1 MGDAQEAQAAGVLRS
16 MKLASETVRSA
27 IATAIP
33 VASNQVLTV
42 SLPGTVIDWKEY
54 YYNADKYIKPPLDI
68 QVKEARLVD
77 GMIPLSKFTAG
88 KTGKSVARSYLAT
101 LDLLIPVEASVSGVI
116 GNETGEVADERLR
129 TIRDRYKLSMS
140 YLTSPD
146 DTPTGAGRTKVDTYV
161 QKQSAWAEQVAAYS
175 HAQSAALRE
184 LSGPGATPSQQKEA
198 REKYM
203 QWLQENARNFK
214 NNIQTKY
221 MDWVVHGYKFLVDFH
236 FGVVDISS
244 GMKRIE
250 NSKEAYRNLTIIA
263 SDGSSEYNG
272 VVLTPS
278 TWAKEVALKVLHWK
292 ANNHGPSI
300 AEVRAE
306 LRRLQNLLASH
317 ETLKDAINKNQ
328 FHPVLE
334 VNKEADQTNLK
345 SAYLDVYSAMDVLN
359 GGTKDNQKSGGDI
372 LDALVKA
379 QKEHT
384 ETSLKR
390 NNATIRDN
398 TAESKSAALGWLDTR
413 IEQLKTEIGELKTR
427 LGMPSSAPEP
437 GQLAGK
443 LLDLPVVDG
452 NGIQVK
458 GDQIAID
465 PFINARDTKPNGI
478 NLADENTWRNAPE
491 HQPDPW
497 TKALSS
503 KSDLSETKTSQ
514 SASAVAA
521 KAGWGLWSASV
532 GGGHSSSSAQAMQ
545 SMSNLDVEV
554 NMSCMVVEI
563 ERPWLHAE
571 LFADAELDSGK
582 FDISPGE
589 DALKKHF
596 EEGTNPKG
604 EYQQFSSYPTAFVL
618 AADIELSFSGDTTKL
633 ESAVSASSTE
643 VNASVG
649 WGPFAVSGSHSSSK
663 SQSRTKMESTANG
676 CRISVEAPQIVGWVQ
691 TLLPQLPKP
700 VRGVSTMT
708 GLFS

>member
-1 MGDAQEAQAAGVLRS
+1 MGDAQEAQAAGVLKS

-116 GNETGEVADERLR
+116 GNEAGEVADERLR

-184 LSGPGATPSQQKEA
+184 LSGPGASPSQQKEA

-345 SAYLDVYSAMDVLN
+345 SAYLDVYSAMDVQN

-452 NGIQVK
+452 NGIQVSCK
-458 GDQIAID
+458 V
-465 PFINARDTKPNGI
+465 
-478 NLADENTWRNAPE
+478 
-491 HQPDPW
+491 
-497 TKALSS
+497 SS
-503 KSDLSETKTSQ
+503 KSSLSETKTSQ

-532 GGGHSSSSAQAMQ
+532 GGGHSSSSADAME

-643 VNASVG
+643 VNARAPRWNPQPTDAG
-649 WGPFAVSGSHSSSK
+649 KSSLGMVAALVPAAD
-663 SQSRTKMESTANG
+663 R
-676 CRISVEAPQIVGWVQ
+676 
-691 TLLPQLPKP
+691 
-700 VRGVSTMT
+700 
-708 GLFS
+708 LF

>member
-1 MGDAQEAQAAGVLRS
+1 
-16 MKLASETVRSA
+16 
-27 IATAIP
+27 
-33 VASNQVLTV
+33 
-42 SLPGTVIDWKEY
+42 
-54 YYNADKYIKPPLDI
+54 
-68 QVKEARLVD
+68 
-77 GMIPLSKFTAG
+77 MIPLSKFTAG

-116 GNETGEVADERLR
+116 GNETGDVADERLR

-146 DTPTGAGRTKVDTYV
+146 DTPTGAGKTKVDTYV
-161 QKQSAWAEQVAAYS
+161 QKQSAWAEQVAAYA
-175 HAQSAALRE
+175 HAQSAALKDF
-184 LSGPGATPSQQKEA
+184 SVPGASPSQQKEA

-203 QWLQENARNFK
+203 QWLQEHARNFK

-278 TWAKEVALKVLHWK
+278 TWAKEVALKVLNWK

-317 ETLKDAINKNQ
+317 QTLQEAIEGNK
-328 FHPVLE
+328 FVPVFE
-334 VNKEADQTNLK
+334 ANKEADPKGLK
-345 SAYLDVYSAMDVLN
+345 AAYLDVYAAMDVQN
-359 GGTKDNQKSGGDI
+359 GGAQDSEKSGDNV

-379 QKEHT
+379 QKKHT
-384 ETSLKR
+384 EDSLSR
-390 NNATIRDN
+390 DNATVRSNSDL
-398 TAESKSAALGWLDTR
+398 SKGAALGWLKTR
-413 IEQLKTEIGELKTR
+413 IDQLKTEIDELKTR
-427 LGMPSSAPEP
+427 LSMPIATPEP
-437 GQLAGK
+437 NQLPGK
-443 LLDLPVVDG
+443 LLELPVVDG
-452 NGIQVK
+452 DGIQVT

-465 PFINARDTKPNGI
+465 PYINSSDKKPNSF

-497 TKALSS
+497 TKVSCKVSS
-503 KSDLSETKTSQ
+503 KSSLSETKTSQ

-521 KAGWGLWSASV
+521 KAGWGLWSVS
-532 GGGHSSSSAQAMQ
+532 GGGSHSSTSADAMQ

-554 NMSCMVVEI
+554 SMSCMVVEI

-589 DALKKHF
+589 DELKKHF

-618 AADIELSFSGDTTKL
+618 AADIELNFSGDTTKL
-633 ESAVSASSTE
+633 ESAVSASSTT

-676 CRISVEAPQIVGWVQ
+676 C
-691 TLLPQLPKP
+691 K
-700 VRGVSTMT
+700 
-708 GLFS
+708 